1 MLKSSINAIPFRRFS
16 VSSRV
21 LKATPTYLI
30 DPCCNPSNPLVIER
44 AAITEA
50 ADGIEGFIK
59 HTLCQRSHPLSDLTD
74 INVYLKMEQTQTT
87 GSFKE
92 RGARWALMNLTESER
107 KKGVYAASAGNHAQ
121 ALCMHGKQLGI
132 PVTVVMPRHAPIK
145 KIAHCKKLGGNV
157 IVQGKNLS
165 ESRLI
170 ALGKSLDEG
179 GKYINGYDHKDVIAG
194 AGTVGLE
201 IIEQVPDVDAVVLP
215 AGGGGLVAGVATAI
229 KGLRP
234 DVKIISVEADR
245 CPSFKNALQVG
256 HPIETSVLPTLADG
270 LAVPVIGV
278 NAFATAKDKVD
289 DAIVVD
295 EKAIGLAIL
304 RLVELEKIVIEGAGA
319 CGVGALLLGKLNQFK
334 GKKVVTVLS
343 GGNIDTTQLGRVM
356 ERGMAWDN
364 RLVRFKVNVSDRPGG
379 ISELTNIIA
388 ENGASIKDIF
398 LERSWTRSD
407 VFTVRVKIVAETRD
421 IDHARELNYALQKRY
436 AQDCLFHLFPEIS

>member
-1 MLKSSINAIPFRRFS
+1 
-16 VSSRV
+16 
-21 LKATPTYLI
+21 
-30 DPCCNPSNPLVIER
+30 
-44 AAITEA
+44 
-50 ADGIEGFIK
+50 
-59 HTLCQRSHPLSDLTD
+59 
-74 INVYLKMEQTQTT
+74 
-87 GSFKE
+87 
-92 RGARWALMNLTESER
+92 
-107 KKGVYAASAGNHAQ
+107 
-121 ALCMHGKQLGI
+121 MHD
-132 PVTVVMPRHAPIK
+132 
-145 KIAHCKKLGGNV
+145 CS
-157 IVQGKNLS
+157 GKNLS

-229 KGLRP
+229 KGLRS

-270 LAVPVIGV
+270 LAVSVSGV

-289 DAIVVD
+289 DGIVVD

-334 GKKVVTVLS
+334 GKKLTVLG

-356 ERGMAWDN
+356 ERGMVWDN

-388 ENGASIKDIF
+388 ENGASIEDIF
-398 LERSWTRSD
+398 L
-407 VFTVRVKIVAETRD
+407 VKE
-421 IDHARELNYALQKRY
+421 AL
-436 AQDCLFHLFPEIS
+436 

>member
-1 MLKSSINAIPFRRFS
+1 MA
-16 VSSRV
+16 
-21 LKATPTYLI
+21 
-30 DPCCNPSNPLVIER
+30 
-44 AAITEA
+44 
-50 ADGIEGFIK
+50 
-59 HTLCQRSHPLSDLTD
+59 
-74 INVYLKMEQTQTT
+74 
-87 GSFKE
+87 
-92 RGARWALMNLTESER
+92 
-107 KKGVYAASAGNHAQ
+107 VYAASAGNHAQ

-145 KIAHCKKLGGNV
+145 KIAHRKKLGGNV

-201 IIEQVPDVDAVVLP
+201 IIEQFPDVDAVVLP

-229 KGLRP
+229 KGLRS

-270 LAVPVIGV
+270 LAVSVIGV

-343 GGNIDTTQLGRVM
+343 GGNSDTIGTR
-356 ERGMAWDN
+356 MAWDN
-364 RLVRFKVNVSDRPGG
+364 RLVHFKVNVSDRPGG

-407 VFTVRVKIVAETRD
+407 VFTVRVKIVAETR
-421 IDHARELNYALQKRY
+421 N
-436 AQDCLFHLFPEIS
+436 

>member
-1 MLKSSINAIPFRRFS
+1 MKPISKIVSPKPNTAESKRQSKRSFGENDTKARHNISKKEYQRNPQLKHA
-16 VSSRV
+16 
-21 LKATPTYLI
+21 YLRA
-30 DPCCNPSNPLVIER
+30 SQR
-44 AAITEA
+44 AAQIMNHQPV
-50 ADGIEGFIK
+50 IQCVVK
-59 HTLCQRSHPLSDLTD
+59 R
-74 INVYLKMEQTQTT
+74 QTT
-87 GSFKE
+87 ELKRFDVVKFHKFF
-92 RGARWALMNLTESER
+92 LI
-107 KKGVYAASAGNHAQ
+107 KPVVYIMDEYEQITGNAAQ
-121 ALCMHGKQLGI
+121 ILEEEETQE
-132 PVTVVMPRHAPIK
+132 V
-145 KIAHCKKLGGNV
+145 GGNV

-201 IIEQVPDVDAVVLP
+201 IIEQFPDVNAVVLP

-398 LERSWTRSD
+398 LERSWSRSD

-421 IDHARELNYALQKRY
+421 IDHPRELDYAVQKRY
-436 AQDCLFHLFPEIS
+436 A